1 MKKATFAR
9 LAVLAAG
16 VTSGAAF
23 AALPAGVSDGLNTI
37 KTDGLALVDAVWP
50 VVIAI
55 VGAVVVLKLFKRF
68 VNKI

>member
-1 MKKATFAR
+1 MKKLFTR

-23 AALPAGVSDGLNTI
+23 AALPTGVTSGLNSI
-37 KTDGLALVDAVWP
+37 QTDGMALVDAVWP